1 MRICVRLVP
10 IASVAAASARIA
22 SVADSTNPERIEV
35 IMRITIDP
43 RRSPSSDMSALRIDR
58 GAEERSP
65 AGAPDRRDTPCAPI
79 SAPPPLISLPC
90 RCSRPPPDVTPSG
103 GSCRRRA
110 CGDELRAAALPQS
123 RATGTGEPVGDH
135 PGNEPQIRA
144 RGGDGKRRSRKSLD
158 REPDVAG
165 QQRDD
170 VDAQLR
176 IDDPP
181 QTADPEHQH
190 AECETDPQEQARR
203 TQFDGEQ
210 VVRRPTAH
218 LFAFDGD
225 LFVAAKTAC
234 RTADPQPETEWGIDE
249 IAGDFAQVLFL
260 AITAGS
266 LLVAGFAFA
275 AGPCCLRESGHQGFP
290 AVKYLAP

>member
-65 AGAPDRRDTPCAPI
+65 AGAPDRRDTACAPI
-79 SAPPPLISLPC
+79 PAPPPLISLPC

-170 VDAQLR
+170 GEPRPGLTAPPRPAAPEHRPLDLKPDPQKQPSAPSSTASRLYA
-176 IDDPP
+176 DPP
-181 QTADPEHQH
+181 
-190 AECETDPQEQARR
+190 
-203 TQFDGEQ
+203 
-210 VVRRPTAH
+210 
-218 LFAFDGD
+218 L
-225 LFVAAKTAC
+225 
-234 RTADPQPETEWGIDE
+234 
-249 IAGDFAQVLFL
+249 
-260 AITAGS
+260 
-266 LLVAGFAFA
+266 
-275 AGPCCLRESGHQGFP
+275 
-290 AVKYLAP
+290 